1 MKPNNFNK
9 ARQLSKESNPKN
21 DKTDKKREFKK
32 STNSRLKRS
41 ELIAQ
46 KEKIK
51 MTHKF
56 NKMMRKENKQN
67 NHTLKLT
74 NPLRKNAESIKSKQT
89 KFEITKKG
97 EDKINGKDLN
107 IEESGESKEQEIKK
121 NPKIFTSYKKAQ
133 IEFENKQKQKQIEK
147 EVSLNFCYKV
157 SQS

>member
-1 MKPNNFNK
+1 MKPNNFK
-9 ARQLSKESNPKN
+9 HPKQLSKESPKN

-32 STNSRLKRS
+32 NKNSRLKRS

-67 NHTLKLT
+67 NHSLKLT
-74 NPLRKNAESIKSKQT
+74 HPLRINAEPNKSKQT
-89 KFEITKKG
+89 KFENTKKG
-97 EDKINGKDLN
+97 EDKINEKDLK
-107 IEESGESKEQEIKK
+107 IEESGQTKEQEIKK
-121 NPKIFTSYKKAQ
+121 NPKIFTAYKKAQ
-133 IEFENKQKQKQIEK
+133 IEFESKQKQKQIER
-147 EVSLNFCYKV
+147 EVSLNFRNKI